1 VLFSH
6 RGVNAFPRQGLFMTA
21 EILFEKH
28 NGVAWITLNRPAAR
42 NAFTPPM
49 CEQLANIVRDLKDDG
64 ATRVVVLRASGTDFS
79 VGADLKAMSAGLS
92 PVGAERGRDIPA
104 IARATAVPLVTG
116 LYALRQPI
124 IASVRGHIIG
134 IGAQLAL
141 SADLCVASETSKFLL
156 PQVRLA
162 HPVDHGE
169 SFFLPRKIG
178 PARAMQLLLL
188 AETLRADQARDYGLV
203 NWLVADADLEAKT
216 AEIVQKLQAVAPVAA
231 AEIKAL
237 LYRSL
242 ANTLDQQCEAEM
254 QSLGVCAATDDFPEA
269 LRAFVEKRTPVFRGR

>member
-1 VLFSH
+1 
-6 RGVNAFPRQGLFMTA
+6 MTDDL
-21 EILFEKH
+21 LFEKQ

-42 NAFTPPM
+42 NAFTLAM
-49 CEQLANIVRDLKDDG
+49 CDRLTNIVRELQDDHD
-64 ATRVVVLRASGTDFS
+64 TRVVVLRGNGTDFT
-79 VGADLKAMSAGLS
+79 VGADLKEMSSSLS
-92 PVGAERGRDIPA
+92 PLSTERGRDIPA
-104 IARATAVPLVTG
+104 IARKTAVPIVTG

-124 IASVRGHIIG
+124 IASVRGHAIG

-141 SADLCVASETSKFLL
+141 SADLCVAAATAKFLM

-188 AETLRADQARDYGLV
+188 AETLTAEQARDFGLV
-203 NWLVADADLEAKT
+203 NWLVADAELEAKT
-216 AEIVQKLQAVAPVAA
+216 VEIVQRLQAVAPVAA
-231 AEIKAL
+231 AEIKSL
-237 LYRSL
+237 LRHSL
-242 ANTLDQQCEAEM
+242 ANSLPQQFTAEM
-254 QSLGVCAATDDFPEA
+254 RSLGVCAATEDFPEA